1 MKIKTETIIRTIC
14 LILALANQFLVAFG
28 KRPLPITD
36 EQINVLVSTLI
47 TIVIA
52 MWNWWKNNSFTAAAR
67 IGDFHMRKARLN
79 GREVDRL
86 EKYNSK

>member
-28 KRPLPITD
+28 KRPLSITD

-52 MWNWWKNNSFTAAAR
+52 VWNWWKNNSFTKEAIEA
-67 IGDFHMRKARLN
+67 DEYLARLK
-79 GREVDRL
+79 GGDAE
-86 EKYNSK
+86 

>member
-52 MWNWWKNNSFTAAAR
+52 MWNWWKNNSFTKEAIEA
-67 IGDFHMRKARLN
+67 DEYLARLK
-79 GREVDRL
+79 GGDAE
-86 EKYNSK
+86 

>member
-36 EQINVLVSTLI
+36 EQINALVSTLI

-52 MWNWWKNNSFTAAAR
+52 VWNWWKNNSFTKEAIEA
-67 IGDFHMRKARLN
+67 DEYLARLK
-79 GREVDRL
+79 GGDAE
-86 EKYNSK
+86 

>member
-47 TIVIA
+47 TIAVA
-52 MWNWWKNNSFTAAAR
+52 MWSWWKNNSFTKEAIKADEYLAQLKG
-67 IGDFHMRKARLN
+67 GDA
-79 GREVDRL
+79 E
-86 EKYNSK
+86 